1 MPHKTALCILG
12 PTASGKTDLAIKLAQ
27 QLPCDLISVDSAMVY
42 TGMDIG
48 TAKPDAETLKAYPHA
63 LIDICDPATPYSA
76 AQFRHDAL
84 QCIDQSLA
92 RNRLPILVGGSMLYH
107 RVLQQGMA
115 ELPSANDTIRAEL
128 QKKADVHGWDALHQ
142 DLQKIDPIAA
152 NRIHS
157 NDSQRLLRALEVY
170 EVSGKTLS
178 HYWEEQ
184 EASRLPYSFINI
196 GLQLDR
202 ALLRERIAERF
213 KIMIK
218 QGFIDEV
225 RPLYARPDMHADLP
239 SMKSVGYQHAWQYL
253 EGQINHEQMIEHAIN
268 ATRQFAKRQV
278 TWLRRWP
285 ELKWIETSN
294 PHHMNEIM
302 AFISQI

>member
-1 MPHKTALCILG
+1 MNRVLCILG

-48 TAKPDAETLKAYPHA
+48 TAKPDAETLKNYPHA
-63 LIDICDPATPYSA
+63 LIDICDPAIPYSA

-84 QCIDQSLA
+84 RCIENSLA
-92 RNRLPILVGGSMLYH
+92 QNRLPVLVGGSMLYH
-107 RVLQQGMA
+107 RVLQHGIA
-115 ELPSANDTIRAEL
+115 ELPEANSMIRAEL
-128 QKKADVHGWDALHQ
+128 QKKADVHGWEALHQ

-170 EVSGKTLS
+170 QASGKTLS
-178 HYWEEQ
+178 HFWEQQ
-184 EASRLPYSFINI
+184 EANALPYSFINI
-196 GLQLDR
+196 GLQVNR
-202 ALLRERIAERF
+202 PLLRERIADRF
-213 KIMIK
+213 NIMIK
-218 QGFIDEV
+218 KGFIDEV
-225 RPLYARPDMHADLP
+225 RHFYTRADMHADLP
-239 SMKSVGYQHAWQYL
+239 SMKSVGYQQAWQYL
-253 EGQINHEQMIEHAIN
+253 DGQITHDQMIEHTIN

-285 ELKWIETSN
+285 ELKWLESQN
-294 PHHMNEIM
+294 PHCIDKIM
-302 AFISQI
+302 AFIAQN

>member
-1 MPHKTALCILG
+1 MNTVLCILG

-48 TAKPDAETLKAYPHA
+48 TAKPDADTLKAYPHA

-76 AQFRHDAL
+76 AQFRDDAL
-84 QCIDQSLA
+84 RCIKHSLA
-92 RNRLPILVGGSMLYH
+92 QNRLPVLVGGSMLYH

-115 ELPSANDTIRAEL
+115 SLPSANDTIRAEL
-128 QKKADVHGWDALHQ
+128 QKKADVLGWDALHQ
-142 DLQKIDPIAA
+142 DLQQIDPIAA

-157 NDSQRLLRALEVY
+157 NDSQRLLRALEVHAI
-170 EVSGKTLS
+170 SGKTLS
-178 HYWEEQ
+178 SFWEAQ
-184 EASRLPYSFINI
+184 EASALPYSFINI

-202 ALLRERIAERF
+202 ALLRERIADRF
-213 KIMIK
+213 HIMLK

-225 RPLYARPDMHADLP
+225 RPFYARSDMHAELP
-239 SMKSVGYQHAWQYL
+239 SMKSVGYQQAWQYL
-253 EGQINHEQMIEHAIN
+253 DGQINHEQMIEHSIN

-278 TWLRRWP
+278 TWLRNWP
-285 ELKWIETSN
+285 ELHWIETSD
-294 PHHMNEIM
+294 PHHRDEIM
-302 AFISQI
+302 ALISQI

>member
-1 MPHKTALCILG
+1 MKPNKILCILG

-42 TGMDIG
+42 RGMDIG

-76 AQFRHDAL
+76 AQFRQDAL
-84 QCIDQSLA
+84 QCIEQSFA
-92 RNRLPILVGGSMLYH
+92 RNRLPVLVGGSMLYH

-115 ELPSANDTIRAEL
+115 ELPSANETIRAEL
-128 QKKADVHGWDALHQ
+128 QKKADVDGWEALHQ
-142 DLQKIDPIAA
+142 DLQTIDPIAA

-170 EVSGKTLS
+170 QISGKTLS
-178 HYWEEQ
+178 YFWEAQ

-196 GLQLDR
+196 GLQVDR
-202 ALLRERIAERF
+202 PLLRERIADRF

-225 RPLYARPDMHADLP
+225 RSFYARSDMHAELP
-239 SMKSVGYQHAWQYL
+239 SMKSVGYQQAWQYL
-253 EGQINHEQMIEHAIN
+253 DGQINHEQMVEHAIN
-268 ATRQFAKRQV
+268 ATRQFAKRQM

-285 ELKWIETSN
+285 ELHWMKTAH
-294 PHHMNEIM
+294 PHCLNDVK
-302 AFISQI
+302 ALISQK

>member
-1 MPHKTALCILG
+1 MPHKTVLCILG

-48 TAKPDAETLKAYPHA
+48 TAKPDADTLKAYPHA

-76 AQFRHDAL
+76 AQFRADAL
-84 QCIDQSLA
+84 HCIEQSLA

-115 ELPSANDTIRAEL
+115 ELPSANNTIRAEL
-128 QKKADVHGWDALHQ
+128 QKKADVYGWEALHQ

-184 EASRLPYSFINI
+184 EASVLPYSFINI

-202 ALLRERIAERF
+202 ALLRERISDRF
-213 KIMIK
+213 KIMIN

-225 RPLYARPDMHADLP
+225 RPFYARSDMHADLP
-239 SMKSVGYQHAWQYL
+239 SMKSVGYQQAWQYL
-253 EGQINHEQMIEHAIN
+253 DGQINHEQMIEHSIN

-294 PHHMNEIM
+294 PHHTNEIM
-302 AFISQI
+302 AFIAQN